1 VLDPSWHTAA
11 KGTVALSL
19 PLTVSLRDDHVLV
32 VGQQASPGKH
42 LQSVSRFSHSARENE
57 AKKAR
62 ERSPAFEENIMAK
75 MGELV
80 STGKQYSRRRPFC
93 IRIERKDSG
102 PTHAYLIAQIG
113 SEEIIC
119 EYGDPFTAMSL

>member
-42 LQSVSRFSHSARENE
+42 LQSVSRFSHSARETE
-57 AKKAR
+57 AKRAR
-62 ERSPAFEENIMAK
+62 ERSPAFEENMMAK
-75 MGELV
+75 MGESDSYRLK
-80 STGKQYSRRRPFC
+80 KQYS
-93 IRIERKDSG
+93 S
-102 PTHAYLIAQIG
+102 
-113 SEEIIC
+113 
-119 EYGDPFTAMSL
+119 TAVDGLFV